1 MTPLEMYER
10 IRHDVDQGTLVPPQ
24 EDAVMVTVQ
33 MGVCSQAAGA
43 LRVVKA
49 LEETAFR
56 YGLSQVSLQQT
67 GCQGACAYEPI
78 VTVSRSGSAPV
89 TYVRV
94 TPEKA
99 RILLIEYAIKSR
111 VIPSWTVIGKEV
123 TL

>member
-10 IRHDVDQGTLVPPQ
+10 IRHGVDQGTLVPPQ
-24 EDAVMVTVQ
+24 ENAVTVTVQ

-43 LRVVKA
+43 LRVVLA
-49 LEETAFR
+49 LEETIFR
-56 YGLSQVSLQQT
+56 YGLSQVRIQQT
-67 GCQGACAYEPI
+67 GCRGACAYEPI
-78 VTVSRSGSAPV
+78 VTVSRIGSAPI

-99 RILLIEYAIKSR
+99 RILLTEYAFKSR
-111 VIPSWTVIGKEV
+111 VIPSWTVGGKEV